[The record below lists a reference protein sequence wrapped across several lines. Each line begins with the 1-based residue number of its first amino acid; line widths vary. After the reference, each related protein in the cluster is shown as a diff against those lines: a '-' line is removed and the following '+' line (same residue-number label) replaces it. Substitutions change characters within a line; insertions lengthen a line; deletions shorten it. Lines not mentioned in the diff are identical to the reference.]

1 MRIDCPKAAQAP
13 AWLPATPRPG
23 QVQTPQ
29 VSHLGISRSGRRGD
43 AQDLRAASRSGHLGG
58 FASGRT
64 RGGHP
69 DIRHKSTATPA
80 APPAGAARAGSGR
93 RSASCRDCLRSS
105 PVADRT
111 HVSLPTPHSPLTP
124 SGECR
129 EPSARLATARSLP
142 QDRGALKHRW
152 ARPVLTERAR
162 ARKFTQPRPA
172 AAAARAPGARPQAQV
187 ERPRMRCGEELSRG
201 RAPS

>member
-105 PVADRT
+105 PVVDRT
-111 HVSLPTPHSPLTP
+111 HVSLPTPTLPPHTLRRVQRAFCSASYGQVSASGPRSTQTPLGP
-124 SGECR
+124 
-129 EPSARLATARSLP
+129 PSAHRARPRTQIHSATAR
-142 QDRGALKHRW
+142 RRC
-152 ARPVLTERAR
+152 RAR
-162 ARKFTQPRPA
+162 TR
-172 AAAARAPGARPQAQV
+172 RASASPG
-187 ERPRMRCGEELSRG
+187 
-201 RAPS
+201 